1 MIEALSALSDAWPIV
16 TGLALGIAGGS
27 MWAAKMYSM
36 QAAVI
41 AKLDSMST
49 NLATHEHDDEGR
61 VIIPAR

>member
-16 TGLALGIAGGS
+16 TGIALALVGGS

-41 AKLDSMST
+41 SKLDSMAT
-49 NLATHEHDDEGR
+49 NLATHEHDAEGR